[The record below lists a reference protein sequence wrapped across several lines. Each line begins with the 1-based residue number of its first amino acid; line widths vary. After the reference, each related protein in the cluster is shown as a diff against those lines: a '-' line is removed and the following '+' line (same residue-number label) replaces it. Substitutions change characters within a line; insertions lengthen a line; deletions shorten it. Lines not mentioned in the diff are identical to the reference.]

1 MIATPIFI
9 NTFVVF
15 VRLYWFE
22 KRFQHV
28 VRESRNFRRTR
39 SRSRTTNQ
47 LVDEKVLNDIERGV
61 NGRDIVVL
69 HEDQNPRAFFSSMP
83 GALKSDIDLGGSE
96 SSETSESPKD
106 GNPSENHPERPLMK
120 DSRRQLQTVP
130 SFHRNI
136 TFADEVTT
144 PRRDVSSPMERMP
157 QQMSAE
163 QHIAFLENQR
173 NPKDKGALRIPGP
186 RDFDRG
192 VGPQTVPDIDN
203 QDALSKQDTRPIWND
218 SHSTD
223 DPGKSGEMVEPNI
236 DDHPVKR
243 NITIDDSNHPHSN
256 RFPHMSGLAFRNDA
270 TNRSHPAPSIEKAP
284 STARPR
290 SRAGSFL
297 STRPSANGDK
307 EPAPYLSWQ
316 PTIGRNSAF
325 VDLTE
330 EQREELG
337 GIEYRSL
344 KTLAIILVCE

>member
-1 MIATPIFI
+1 MIANPIFI

-22 KRFQHV
+22 RRFQHV
-28 VRESRNFRRTR
+28 VREARYFRRTR
-39 SRSRTTNQ
+39 SKSRTTNQ
-47 LVDEKVLNDIERGV
+47 LVDEKELNNIERGV

-69 HEDQNPRAFFSSMP
+69 HEGQSPSAPFGYIP
-83 GALKSDIDLGGSE
+83 GSLKPDIDLGGSD
-96 SSETSESPKD
+96 SSETSDSPQD
-106 GNPSENHPERPLMK
+106 GNSIENHPEKAPLKDFRRPL
-120 DSRRQLQTVP
+120 QTTP

-136 TFADEVTT
+136 AFADEVTT

-163 QHIAFLENQR
+163 QHIAFFENQR
-173 NPKDKGALRIPGP
+173 NPKDKEALRIPGP

-203 QDALSKQDTRPIWND
+203 QDPLSKQDTRPIENG
-218 SHSTD
+218 SHPMD
-223 DPGKSGEMVEPNI
+223 DPGKSGEATESNI

-243 NITIDDSNHPHSN
+243 NITIDDSNHPHPS
-256 RFPHMSGLAFRNDA
+256 RFPHMSGLAFRNAA
-270 TNRSHPAPSIEKAP
+270 TNRSHPAPSIERAP

-297 STRPSANGDK
+297 SARPSANGDK
-307 EPAPYLSWQ
+307 EPTPYLSWQ

>member
-15 VRLYWFE
+15 VRLYWFQ

-28 VRESRNFRRTR
+28 VREARNFRRTR
-39 SRSRTTNQ
+39 SRSRTTTQ
-47 LVDEKVLNDIERGV
+47 LVDEKALNNIERGV

-69 HEDQNPRAFFSSMP
+69 HADKNSGIKP
-83 GALKSDIDLGGSE
+83 DIDHGGSD
-96 SSETSESPKD
+96 SSEASDSPRDSNILESNSGMNLSIGFPQ
-106 GNPSENHPERPLMK
+106 HLQRPAL
-120 DSRRQLQTVP
+120 
-130 SFHRNI
+130 FNRNI
-136 TFADEVTT
+136 AIADEATT
-144 PRRDVSSPMERMP
+144 PRRDVSSPTERMP
-157 QQMSAE
+157 QQLSAE

-173 NPKDKGALRIPGP
+173 NPKDKGTLRIPGP

-192 VGPQTVPDIDN
+192 DGPQTVIEVDS
-203 QDALSKQDTRPIWND
+203 QDFLSKQMTRPIES
-218 SHSTD
+218 SHQGSVRLEEATE
-223 DPGKSGEMVEPNI
+223 SNV

-243 NITIDDSNHPHSN
+243 NITIDDSNHPPHSN
-256 RFPHMSGLAFRNDA
+256 RFPHVSGLAFRRA
-270 TNRSHPAPSIEKAP
+270 TTNRSHPAPSFERTP
-284 STARPR
+284 STGQPR

-297 STRPSANGDK
+297 SARPSTNGDR
-307 EPAPYLSWQ
+307 EPIPYLSWQ

-344 KTLAIILVCE
+344 KTLAIVLVCE